1 MQNTGPLSFDRDK
14 VCFVKEQSGGMT
26 VWKKTTS
33 KENQQIITAQKHIDQ
48 ASVVLESDT
57 ITVHIVP
64 RLEWLGSEEI
74 LITKFVEGIDM
85 ETLLK
90 NVEDFQ
96 RNRWVLLTREFLH
109 ALRKT
114 GFLWGDCAP
123 RNILIDQTNKSIWL
137 CDFERELNITTSP
150 VQEKEFT
157 RYLRNYAWEEFSCFL
172 FPEEQNIVFHGLM
185 CDEGPQI
192 IQSTAISS
200 KRKKKLLSNLF
211 GIKAAYKIEELR
223 VVEQIMV
230 SVATPFIYNNKPF
243 WPMLY
248 LDQINEKG
256 GSDQYASTVQRI
268 RNLENTE
275 IVRELISA
283 TANLP

>member
-1 MQNTGPLSFDRDK
+1 
-14 VCFVKEQSGGMT
+14 
-26 VWKKTTS
+26 
-33 KENQQIITAQKHIDQ
+33 
-48 ASVVLESDT
+48 
-57 ITVHIVP
+57 
-64 RLEWLGSEEI
+64 
-74 LITKFVEGIDM
+74 
-85 ETLLK
+85 
-90 NVEDFQ
+90 
-96 RNRWVLLTREFLH
+96 
-109 ALRKT
+109 
-114 GFLWGDCAP
+114 
-123 RNILIDQTNKSIWL
+123 
-137 CDFERELNITTSP
+137 
-150 VQEKEFT
+150 
-157 RYLRNYAWEEFSCFL
+157 
-172 FPEEQNIVFHGLM
+172 M

-268 RNLENTE
+268 RNLENAE

>member
-14 VCFVKEQSGGMT
+14 VCFVKEQSVGMT

-185 CDEGPQI
+185 CDE
-192 IQSTAISS
+192 
-200 KRKKKLLSNLF
+200 
-211 GIKAAYKIEELR
+211 
-223 VVEQIMV
+223 
-230 SVATPFIYNNKPF
+230 
-243 WPMLY
+243 
-248 LDQINEKG
+248 
-256 GSDQYASTVQRI
+256 
-268 RNLENTE
+268 
-275 IVRELISA
+275 
-283 TANLP
+283 